1 MKENCSGL
9 KNHWKEKFPIT
20 MQKIEGFQVSFN
32 ERLEDELYSK
42 LQTQDLEYKSGQL
55 FWTTFLIKD

>member
-1 MKENCSGL
+1 
-9 KNHWKEKFPIT
+9 